1 MKNKKK
7 LIKIV
12 ITVLVIVLV
21 FPFVFSAIV
30 YERNFNQRYEVYE
43 PLSRSLDEFPALDRE
58 KHIFVSD
65 KGQELVAYMYFHADA
80 DTDTAEDGTSPRGVV
95 IIAHGLG
102 GGGHNVYM
110 GLADYFASSDYLVFA
125 YDATGNGESEGASA
139 KGMPQGLI
147 DLDYAIRYV
156 KDSPAIGDLPIV
168 LFGHSWGAYSAASVL
183 NLHPDVKAVVISA
196 GFDRTEDLFEE
207 AGREMFGFTIKLF
220 LPFVSLYERI
230 KFGDYAK
237 YGSTDGLDKSSAHA
251 MVLHSADDEMISSEK
266 SFDIFYERYAT
277 DPRFDFVQ
285 YQDRGHDT
293 LWYADSARRY
303 RDEFNEDFAL

>member
-196 GFDRTEDLFEE
+196 GFDRT
-207 AGREMFGFTIKLF
+207 
-220 LPFVSLYERI
+220 
-230 KFGDYAK
+230 
-237 YGSTDGLDKSSAHA
+237 
-251 MVLHSADDEMISSEK
+251 
-266 SFDIFYERYAT
+266 
-277 DPRFDFVQ
+277 
-285 YQDRGHDT
+285 
-293 LWYADSARRY
+293 
-303 RDEFNEDFAL
+303 